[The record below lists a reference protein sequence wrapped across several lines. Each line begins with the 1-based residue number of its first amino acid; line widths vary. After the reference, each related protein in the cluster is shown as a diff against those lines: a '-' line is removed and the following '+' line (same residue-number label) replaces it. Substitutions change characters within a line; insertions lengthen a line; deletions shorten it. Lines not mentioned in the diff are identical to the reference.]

1 MKRLCPKRIAH
12 ILCLTIYH
20 QSHVVDHAI
29 LVSVQGRVRRNG
41 DILYHFQGILV
52 VVGIAGLF
60 LFQHIGLDHA
70 VLHLR
75 KIGGDVNLAV
85 GNGVHVFCQGTI
97 GVGAVVHGDHV
108 LGLVCH
114 KVVRISGGELCKQ
127 NDIVHLLHTVGSLC
141 GNAAER
147 DSGKTQYCT
156 QHHWKRF
163 RESMFF
169 HLFSPVRTGFGLS
182 WYNTSIIPY
191 GGAFPQ

>member
-1 MKRLCPKRIAH
+1 M
-12 ILCLTIYH
+12 
-20 QSHVVDHAI
+20 
-29 LVSVQGRVRRNG
+29 
-41 DILYHFQGILV
+41 
-52 VVGIAGLF
+52 
-60 LFQHIGLDHA
+60 
-70 VLHLR
+70 
-75 KIGGDVNLAV
+75 NLAV

-97 GVGAVVHGDHV
+97 GVGAVAHGDHV

-156 QHHWKRF
+156 QHHWKWF

-191 GGAFPQ
+191 GGAFPQWKHCTKPRAILWQKSFFSEICKKHLTSFSSSCIIAYVTYQKHRI